1 MNAIDSFMNNLGEGW
16 TIYIWLISGVLIV
29 VAAMIAMRWAY
40 KNHQFDEDIK
50 YVMFD
55 ESDKERM
62 DPKEYE
68 KSRKVIAEQIK
79 LREEVLEKQRQEYLS
94 RHQGKH
100 KHQG

>member
-16 TIYIWLISGVLIV
+16 TIYIWLISGIMIV
-29 VAAMIAMRWAY
+29 GAAMIAMRWAY

-62 DPKEYE
+62 DPKEYA
-68 KSRKVIAEQIK
+68 KSREVIAEQIK
-79 LREEVLEKQRQEYLS
+79 LREEVLEKQREEYLS

>member
-1 MNAIDSFMNNLGEGW
+1 MNGIDSFMNNIGEGW

-68 KSRKVIAEQIK
+68 KSRRVIAEQIK
-79 LREEVLEKQRQEYLS
+79 LREEVLEQQRQDYLS

-100 KHQG
+100 KQQG

>member
-1 MNAIDSFMNNLGEGW
+1 MNGIDSFMNNLGEGW

>member
-1 MNAIDSFMNNLGEGW
+1 
-16 TIYIWLISGVLIV
+16 
-29 VAAMIAMRWAY
+29 MIAMRWTY
-40 KNHQFDEDIK
+40 KNHQCDEEIK

>member
-1 MNAIDSFMNNLGEGW
+1 MNGIDSFMNNLGEGW

-100 KHQG
+100 KQQG